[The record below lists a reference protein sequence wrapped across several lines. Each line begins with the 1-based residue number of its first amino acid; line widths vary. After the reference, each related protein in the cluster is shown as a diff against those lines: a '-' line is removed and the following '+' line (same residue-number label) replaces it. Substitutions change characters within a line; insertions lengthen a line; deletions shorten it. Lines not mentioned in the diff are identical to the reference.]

1 MTNQFQHKL
10 VSNIRQFILAGK
22 PARIGHLGVF
32 CLVHKEPEEKMRE
45 DGSLIL
51 TPPANV
57 IEFMPDPHL
66 RIVDE
71 NPLIKNLS
79 DDLYYDKELLKEAIK
94 GFARDISNGAEECSV
109 MVQGL
114 GSFKKVDGVLSFKP
128 ATDFAKEANKVYDGL
143 KEIELMSS
151 GNTQQGRDSG
161 SERSDLISVIK
172 DEKLDE
178 PANEDFKQYFLN
190 REDEPEASIDDTE
203 EIDVFSKDSNTFD
216 DAKPSDDI
224 FEDDEVTLNYEFGSA
239 LGFDDGLESFGR
251 KKPES
256 KTIRPENDEDEKID
270 IFGESSFDFDVPN
283 KKDENLF
290 ESKPETEKPETE
302 KVHKSDAYSELD
314 KEIESDDE
322 INIFDP
328 LPEADFEQNEK
339 DVSIDD
345 GGLTPLEDFKKSQAG
360 DDDFFFADFE
370 KDNES
375 RHEAFEED
383 LDSFSLKISLSD
395 DEEKLNEKKKAKEEA
410 ERKAQKEQEEA
421 KKRKEREEQK
431 RLEAERKAREEAERK
446 AREEAESFDRD
457 IDSGSPGAFRLRRKS
472 GNLNADTS
480 HFEDDI
486 ITPVRPS
493 SDSGFNDKGLG
504 VAISIAAIIL
514 FAIMIYLVY
523 TLFPAEEPD
532 FRPMATATTTQSQR
546 LIEDPFA
553 DGSNN
558 QLQAGM
564 RSAQQQQ
571 QQAQNLIPPTESG
584 ALTYDDIL
592 LELTRQNR
600 GGLFGLYGEFN
611 ENISPFFG
619 IVLFATNFRQEADD
633 FARSL
638 REDNDWR
645 TTVIPH
651 QRSDGSRGWR
661 VMVGQFSTISDA
673 NIEAR
678 LLPARYREEFLIQ
691 RYERPEE

>member
-71 NPLIKNLS
+71 NPLIKNLC
-79 DDLYYDKELLKEAIK
+79 DDLYYDKELLKEALRS
-94 GFARDISNGAEECSV
+94 FANDISNGAEECSV

-114 GSFKKVDGVLSFKP
+114 GAFKKADGVLTFKP
-128 ATDFAKEANKVYDGL
+128 AADFAKAANKVYDGL
-143 KEIELMSS
+143 KEIELMHS
-151 GNTQQGRDSG
+151 GNTPESHQSD
-161 SERSDLISVIK
+161 SERSELISVIR
-172 DEKLDE
+172 DGKLNE
-178 PANEDFKQYFLN
+178 PANEDFKQYFIH
-190 REDEPEASIDDTE
+190 RDGEESKAATDEAE
-203 EIDVFSKDSNTFD
+203 EIDVFSEKNTIFD
-216 DAKPSDDI
+216 DDTSSDEI
-224 FEDDEVTLNYEFGSA
+224 FEDDDITLNYEFGSA

-251 KKPES
+251 KKPARQPES
-256 KTIRPENDEDEKID
+256 DDDEKID
-270 IFGESSFDFDVPN
+270 IFGERSFAFNEPY
-283 KKDENLF
+283 KKDEELF
-290 ESKPETEKPETE
+290 KSEPDTQKPKTEEAP
-302 KVHKSDAYSELD
+302 HSEALSEAD
-314 KEIESDDE
+314 KEIESDE
-322 INIFDP
+322 GINIFETFH
-328 LPEADFEQNEK
+328 EADFEQDNK
-339 DVSIDD
+339 NISFDD
-345 GGLTPLEDFKKSQAG
+345 DDLTPLDEFKKSQAG
-360 DDDFFFADFE
+360 EDDFFFADFKKE
-370 KDNES
+370 DKS

-383 LDSFSLKISLSD
+383 LNTFSLKISLSEEENLNVQNEVEK
-395 DEEKLNEKKKAKEEA
+395 EEKLKKEKEEA
-410 ERKAQKEQEEA
+410 ERKALEEQKEA
-421 KKRKEREEQK
+421 KRRKELEEQK
-431 RLEAERKAREEAERK
+431 RLEAERKAKEKEEAEN
-446 AREEAESFDRD
+446 FDREFKSD
-457 IDSGSPGAFRLRRKS
+457 APGAFRLRRKS

-493 SDSGFNDKGLG
+493 SDGGFNDKGLG

-514 FAIMIYLVY
+514 FGIMIYLVY

-532 FRPMATATTTQSQR
+532 FRPTASVTTAQSQR
-546 LIEDPFA
+546 LIQDPFA
-553 DGSNN
+553 EGSENEF
-558 QLQAGM
+558 QAGL
-564 RSAQQQQ
+564 RGAQQQQ

-600 GGLFGLYGEFN
+600 GGLFGLYGEYN
-611 ENISPFFG
+611 ENISPFYG
-619 IVLFATNFRQEADD
+619 IVLFATNFRREADD
-633 FARSL
+633 FARTL
-638 REDNDWR
+638 KEENDWR
-645 TTVIPH
+645 ATVIPH

-661 VMVGQFSTISDA
+661 VMAGQFSTLSDA

-678 LLPARYREEFLIQ
+678 LLPSRYREEFLIQ